1 MDSRERSET
10 MSFFVDAVPEDSFYE
25 NLTLG
30 VVKILDNLPCVK
42 NVRVDRRNG
51 CERNAIANWEQR
63 HGCVL
68 PEDVKNFYASIDG
81 FLLQWNLEIAGEEF
95 PVGRMEIGKLSS
107 LKRYLGVGKDR
118 QQQSV
123 SVTTT
128 TTTTTTSMT
137 SLVSNERGTDNE
149 PEVEIFVGST
159 ENVVPGTSKITTTN
173 PRGSKLF
180 EIVRC
185 FPTTIE
191 AKVYLAYPSKVEQ
204 KSPEI
209 WLHQET
215 TDRWYHLADS
225 FTKYFRM
232 MLVHLGLPVWQCCVV
247 GLPLPTWVEQVYFL
261 VGPHL
266 LPNIV
271 EPTETISTNLWN
283 NGPTNLLDPSIFRNM
298 ENKLRNSRKK

>member
-1 MDSRERSET
+1 MDSRGSSET
-10 MSFFVDAVPEDSFYE
+10 MSFFVDVVTEDSFYE

-30 VVKILDNLPCVK
+30 VVKILENSPCVK
-42 NVRVDRRNG
+42 NVRVNRRNG

-118 QQQSV
+118 QSG
-123 SVTTT
+123 TTA
-128 TTTTTTSMT
+128 
-137 SLVSNERGTDNE
+137 SLATEEGGDIE
-149 PEVEIFVGST
+149 PEVEILVGST
-159 ENVVPGTSKITTTN
+159 EDVVTGNSKIHTVN

-180 EIVRC
+180 EIARC
-185 FPTTIE
+185 FPTSSD
-191 AKVYLAYPSKVEQ
+191 AKIYLVYTNKAEQ
-204 KSPEI
+204 TSPEI

-215 TDRWYHLADS
+215 ADRWYHLADD
-225 FTKYFRM
+225 FTRYFRM

-266 LPNIV
+266 LPNII
-271 EPTETISTNLWN
+271 EPTETISSSLWN
-283 NGPTNLLDPSIFRNM
+283 NGPTNLLDPNIFKGKESKQRNP
-298 ENKLRNSRKK
+298 RKK

>member
-1 MDSRERSET
+1 MDSRASET
-10 MSFFVDAVPEDSFYE
+10 MSFFVDVVTEDSFYE

-30 VVKILDNLPCVK
+30 VVKILENSPCVK
-42 NVRVDRRNG
+42 NVRVNRRNG
-51 CERNAIANWEQR
+51 CERNAIVNWEQR

-118 QQQSV
+118 QSG
-123 SVTTT
+123 
-128 TTTTTTSMT
+128 TTTSLA
-137 SLVSNERGTDNE
+137 SEEGGDIE
-149 PEVEIFVGST
+149 PEVEILVGST
-159 ENVVPGTSKITTTN
+159 EDVVAGNSKIHTVN

-180 EIVRC
+180 EIARC
-185 FPTTIE
+185 FPTTLD
-191 AKVYLAYPSKVEQ
+191 ARVYLVYTNKAEQ
-204 KSPEI
+204 TSPEI

-215 TDRWYHLADS
+215 ADRWYHLAED

-232 MLVHLGLPVWQCCVV
+232 MLVHLGLPLWQCCVV

-266 LPNIV
+266 LPNII
-271 EPTETISTNLWN
+271 EPTETISSSLWN
-283 NGPTNLLDPSIFRNM
+283 NGPTNLLDPNIFKGK
-298 ENKLRNSRKK
+298 ENKQRNPRKK